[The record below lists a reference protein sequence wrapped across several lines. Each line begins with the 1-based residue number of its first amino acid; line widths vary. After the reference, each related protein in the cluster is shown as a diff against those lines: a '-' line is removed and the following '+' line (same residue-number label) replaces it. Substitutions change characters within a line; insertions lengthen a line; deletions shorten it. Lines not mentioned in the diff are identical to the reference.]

1 MTCGIYKI
9 SFGSDHRV
17 YIGQSVNIEHRLKD
31 HERYL
36 NQKSHSNYKL
46 QEVFNSANS
55 IQFEIIEEVRDI
67 KDLNSKEIYWISRY
81 DSFNNGL
88 NLTVGGESFGR
99 GEDHPCAKFSNSQI
113 LEAVEYLVSKENFSL
128 AYIAEATSIPVS
140 TLQNISRLHTHAW
153 IAETRPDLW
162 AQLVEI
168 NKHGR
173 DSAWFKQGRSLA
185 SLVSPEGTLYEFADQ
200 VAFAREHGLTSDN
213 VSKILRGAVKL
224 HKGWRLPSTE
234 LKNYELVSP
243 DGVLYSFTNQSE
255 FAREH
260 NLTVSKVNGLVTG
273 EIKQYKN
280 WRLPG
285 TELKN
290 YELVSPDGV
299 LYSFTNQSEF
309 AREHALI
316 PQSVGQVLQGKL
328 KQHKGWRLPSTI
340 LETYKLLSPDNVL
353 HEFSNLTSFA
363 KEHSLDASSIRKVL
377 NGVRAHHKNWTRPR

>member
-260 NLTVSKVNGLVTG
+260 
-273 EIKQYKN
+273 
-280 WRLPG
+280 
-285 TELKN
+285 
-290 YELVSPDGV
+290 
-299 LYSFTNQSEF
+299 
-309 AREHALI
+309 ALI